1 MTELTS
7 DGDHL
12 ILEPEQVAADAP
24 PLEAF
29 ESDDAGAR
37 DALRGDLGARALR
50 SAAWR
55 GVANVMAPLIRL
67 GVLAV
72 LARRLPPSAFGV
84 VAMSAVVIGSAA
96 TLAEF
101 GLGSAVIQRPRL
113 TSGQLRW
120 VFRVNLAL
128 SVLLWIICLAASPW
142 VGKFFHE
149 PMAGPVLA
157 VSAAVLPLSAIAFV
171 PRALLVRR
179 LEFRKLVTCELAG
192 AVGNAVTAIAMAL
205 SGQGVWSLVAGALV
219 GAAVTSASLM
229 ALSPWRPTGAAG
241 RPQAAAGLLQ
251 FGMTVAGLSLLNYW
265 AYSVDNL
272 VVGRTLGAA
281 ALGVYAMAFT
291 LAIMPVGQ
299 LSGLA
304 SSVAFPSFS
313 AIQEDRERLTG
324 AYLRCL
330 RWSAALTFPFCAL
343 MIALSPQV
351 IAVFLGAKWAA
362 AALPLRLLLVVAAAR
377 SLYTFT
383 GAVLRAVGKPQI
395 ELLLQAMLFAGVAAA
410 ALIGSRGGIVGV
422 AAAVAGFISLL
433 AAPTFLAVTAR
444 EARSGLLRT
453 LREVAA
459 PAGASAAGGAAAF
472 GLARAAAKLSPGAP
486 DVLVL
491 VAGAAV
497 GVALYAVTMRGAAPD
512 LLGEVWK
519 RVRSAFGARP
529 QTVAVELPASGGGG

>member
-12 ILEPEQVAADAP
+12 ILKPEQVAADAP

-55 GVANVMAPLIRL
+55 GVANIMAPLIRL

-120 VFRVNLAL
+120 VFRVNLSLSAL
-128 SVLLWIICLAASPW
+128 LSIICLVASPW

-157 VSAAVLPLSAIAFV
+157 VSAAVLPLNAIAFV
-171 PRALLVRR
+171 PRALLSRR

-205 SGQGVWSLVAGALV
+205 GGMGVWSLVAGALV

-229 ALSPWRPTGAAG
+229 TLSPWRSTGPAG
-241 RPQAAAGLLQ
+241 RPEAAAGMLH
-251 FGMTVAGLSLLNYW
+251 FGMTVAGLSVLNYW

-313 AIQEDRERLTG
+313 AIQDDRERLAR

-351 IAVFLGAKWAA
+351 IAVFLGAKWAS

-383 GAVLRAVGKPQI
+383 GAVLARGRQASGRAAPPGDAVRRR
-395 ELLLQAMLFAGVAAA
+395 
-410 ALIGSRGGIVGV
+410 RGRRSHRIARRHRRCCRRRRGIRL
-422 AAAVAGFISLL
+422 LL

-472 GLARAAAKLSPGAP
+472 GLARAVAKLFPGAP
-486 DVLVL
+486 DVFILV
-491 VAGAAV
+491 VGAAV
-497 GVALYAVTMRGAAPD
+497 GVALYAITMRGAAPD

-519 RVRSAFGARP
+519 RVRSAFGSRA
-529 QTVAVELPASGGGG
+529 QTAAVELPASGGGG